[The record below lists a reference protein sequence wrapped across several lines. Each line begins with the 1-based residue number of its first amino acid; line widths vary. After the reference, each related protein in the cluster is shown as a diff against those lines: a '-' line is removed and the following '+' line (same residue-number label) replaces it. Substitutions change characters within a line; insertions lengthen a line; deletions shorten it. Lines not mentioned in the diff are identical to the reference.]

1 MTTTTNP
8 ANNPASNKPLS
19 TMKSILVV
27 AVVAALLLLI
37 PLAASFV
44 TTEMEWTLSDYIL
57 VWVMLMVAGTTYTLV
72 SRLSSDYTYRGAV
85 ALSAVT
91 GLFLVWSNLAVGI
104 IGNEDN
110 AINSVY
116 FIIIMV
122 GFIGAFWVRFQSK
135 GLSRV
140 LGGMALM
147 VAGVGSYAL
156 LSGMQHVPESSVMQI
171 IGVHM
176 FFVTPLAIAA
186 ILFHQHSEGNE

>member
-1 MTTTTNP
+1 
-8 ANNPASNKPLS
+8 
-19 TMKSILVV
+19 MKSILVV

-176 FFVTPLAIAA
+176 FFTTPLAIAA
-186 ILFHQHSEGNE
+186 ILFHQHSENND

>member
-8 ANNPASNKPLS
+8 ANNPASKKPLS

-37 PLAASFV
+37 PLAASFI
-44 TTEMEWTLSDYIL
+44 TAEMQWTFSDYVL
-57 VWVMLMVAGTTYTLV
+57 VWVMLFVAGTTYTLV
-72 SRLSSDYTYRGAV
+72 SRLSSDYTYKAAV
-85 ALSAVT
+85 ALASVT
-91 GLFLVWSNLAVGI
+91 GLFMVWSNLAVGI

-110 AINSVY
+110 AINVVY
-116 FIIIMV
+116 FVIIMV

-140 LGGMALM
+140 LIGMCILLATIAM
-147 VAGVGSYAL
+147 YAL
-156 LSGMQHVPESSVMQI
+156 LSGMQHIPESSTMQI

-176 FFVTPLAIAA
+176 FFITPLAIAA
-186 ILFHQHSEGNE
+186 ILFHQHSKDND